1 MKHIASTLG
10 IFVILLPALAG
21 AQETSSDILIYGA
34 TPSGVMAA
42 VAAARHGRSVTLIEP
57 AAHVGGVVSGGL
69 VDTDI
74 GDRATVGGLADEFLK
89 RIVAFYREKYGA
101 DSRQLAA
108 CKEGVKFE
116 PHAAE
121 AVFEG
126 FLRELKTIR
135 VFKRHGL
142 AALASESGRITRL
155 VATDLSSGAAHT
167 FSASIFIDAS
177 YTGDVMATARVPYRV
192 GREARS
198 EYNEILA
205 GVSMGPLPQRGMG
218 DHRTQAYNYRVSL
231 TSHTPN
237 RVLFPKPA
245 HYNPAPWAAT
255 YGERIKRQNLTRFAD
270 LYVNAEKKA
279 GPNDKFDTNWGDLH
293 GGSEGYA
300 EGDAE
305 VRRHIEERHRDYFL
319 SLLYYLQN
327 DPSLP
332 QAFRD
337 DARKWGL
344 PADEFVDNGH
354 FPFQLY
360 VRAARR
366 MVGRYVLRESDLT
379 QDRFKP
385 DGVCAGSYGI
395 DCHVVQKLLHEGKEI
410 VEHTRHVSVDNYDIP
425 YACLTPIEPANL
437 LVPVCLSTTHVAYC
451 SLRMEPVFM
460 MLGHAAGDA
469 AHLALSDKTSV
480 QQVNVKALRDL
491 LKAEGAVLEAGY
503 QPAVKIAFT
512 PAHPAPG
519 DVVKFTAVT
528 GDLKDPLVSLSW
540 DFEGTGQVGA
550 SGATA
555 EHRFKLNKVYSVA
568 LVVEDKV
575 GRRRLVETS
584 VPVGAAVPSDLTM
597 DEFDAELFGR
607 WDGAYPQVIVGGKR
621 LPDVFIGPGAHYD
634 VVREAKKVAA
644 RARFTPDIPRAG
656 RYQVCLGFRPAK
668 NQASNVPIVIRHAKG
683 TQRLTID
690 QRASDSPFVWKTLG
704 EFTFNPGEN
713 GFVEISNNAT
723 DGRVVLD
730 GVRWLWLGE

>member
-1 MKHIASTLG
+1 MRRACLIILFLVSGLARADDISCDIA
-10 IFVILLPALAG
+10 
-21 AQETSSDILIYGA
+21 IYGA

-42 VAAARHGRSVTLIEP
+42 VAAARHGRSVVLIEP

-69 VDTDI
+69 VDTDV
-74 GDRATVGGLADEFLK
+74 GDRATVGGLSDEFFK
-89 RIVAFYREKYGA
+89 RIVAFYRDKYGP

-116 PHAAE
+116 PHVAE
-121 AVFEG
+121 AVFES
-126 FLRELKTIR
+126 FLREHKSIR
-135 VFKRHGL
+135 VFKRHRL
-142 AALASESGRITRL
+142 VSVASEGGRITRL
-155 VATDLSSGAAHT
+155 VVTDLSSSAAQT
-167 FSASIFIDAS
+167 FNAAMLIDAS
-177 YTGDVMATARVPYRV
+177 YTGDVMAAARVPYRV

-205 GVSMGPLPQRGMG
+205 GVSMGPRQQRGMG

-237 RVLFPKPA
+237 RVLFPKPV
-245 HYNPAPWAAT
+245 HYDPAPWAAT

-300 EGDAE
+300 DGDAE
-305 VRRHIEERHRDYFL
+305 TRRRIEDRHRDYFL

-366 MVGRYVLRESDLT
+366 MIGRNTLREADLT
-379 QDRFKP
+379 QDRYKP

-395 DCHVVQKLLHEGKEI
+395 DCHVVQKVLHEGKEI

-425 YACLTPIEPANL
+425 YACMTPVEPANL

-460 MLGHAAGDA
+460 MLGHAAGAA
-469 AHLALSDKTSV
+469 AHLAISDNTSV
-480 QQVNVKALRDL
+480 QQVNVKALREL
-491 LKAEGAVLEAGY
+491 LKAEGAILDAGY
-503 QPAVKIAFT
+503 QPPVRIAFT

-519 DVVKFTAVT
+519 EAVKFTAVS
-528 GDLKDPLVSLSW
+528 GDLKDPLVTLSW
-540 DFEGTGQVGA
+540 DFGGAGQVAAIGPA
-550 SGATA
+550 A
-555 EHRFKLNKVYSVA
+555 EHRFTLNKVYRVA
-568 LVVEDKV
+568 LVVEDKA

-584 VPVGAAVPSDLTM
+584 VPVGAAVPSDLTI

-607 WDGAYPQVIVGGKR
+607 WDGAYPQMIVAGKR
-621 LPDVFIGPGAHYD
+621 LPDVFIGPGTHYD
-634 VVREAKKVAA
+634 VVREGKKVAA

-668 NQASNVPIVIRHAKG
+668 NQASNVPVIIRHAKG
-683 TQRLTID
+683 THRLAVD
-690 QRASDSPFVWKTLG
+690 QRASDSPFVWKALG
-704 EFTFNPGEN
+704 EFSFNAGES
-713 GFVEISNNAT
+713 GFVEISNGAT
-723 DGRVVLD
+723 DGRVALD